1 MARRSQCSSAGDNP
15 LDPNYLLPH
24 YREEY
29 RLAIDSLVEH
39 DLEGY
44 YEFLKSAN
52 VVDFLSG
59 PEIEHIQST
68 VQCPRHVD
76 KPGAVCQGN
85 EEAEGSSDTYWPTHS
100 DLDAPS
106 LDLGWPEQLHF
117 VGPTEIITFVNPPDP
132 AMPSIKTQARRLIK
146 DAQLVIAVAM
156 DIFTDVDIFADLL
169 EATKRNVAVYIL
181 LDQQNAHYFTTMVAN
196 CRVNLD
202 QIKCMRVRTVAGQN
216 YYCRTGKSFK
226 GQMMNRFLL
235 IDSRAVLGGNYSF
248 MWSFEKLHRCLAHL
262 FLGQLVVTFDEE
274 FRILY
279 AQSEPLV
286 VESAVVPIQKYSSM
300 PELQKTHKVYP
311 RKQGMYNAEMAGHP
325 YEGCM
330 DMDPKMFPLRRGES
344 AQMLLQ
350 PQANMHPS
358 QQYRMDRPGAFD
370 SNMFRRSSY
379 GEGTPGGYYQQY
391 LMHKNKQNM
400 DAMETQS
407 THSHRDQYHYERTG
421 REPVYDPSDKFRPQ
435 GYQHSD
441 QYSEPGGQ
449 PSMDQVDS
457 YDHVLKFLQSNPT
470 GEAEQGFENFVV
482 PEGPYS
488 MSGQRRQCLGQP
500 YACQTSPTQLSPHEQ
515 KGFVI
520 EPAPERKPRDAAAK
534 KGMRDWRIHSYLS
547 AYDDT
552 ASEDTLPP
560 QWSDIG
566 DNSPFS
572 SQERLCDL
580 DPLAPRVGNRELPK
594 MPSAVLS
601 SRCKK
606 SFQQE
611 SMKNRLESSCTTESE
626 KVDDGE
632 DKLLAEMDGTKDE
645 PFRRRPNPT
654 LQRTSRLRNSLL
666 FSSNVDQHRSLLE
679 KAKSTE
685 QKEESAK
692 VVEKGL
698 EKNPLKKQSTIAMGE
713 EPKPVELPSSDLQRT
728 SSFIMDMNDPDTR
741 LQFFK
746 QLAAQ
751 RKAKQKPSDQESD
764 KILSIASEG
773 GPSVAE
779 QKQNVEVS
787 HMTDKPAKMESQSSK
802 ETKDK
807 VPIITVHV
815 SDSDT
820 KLVESLSPT
829 EDVPPGQTHG
839 TLPQMATDAEKIEQ
853 KRLQEPAAAKC
864 VPSHQPSSSSS
875 AQQSESP
882 NAMKIPPDSNLKK
895 KSLDSS
901 NESGKRELSVM
912 PLAIISGK
920 PVLPVISGE
929 SASGKTTSVE
939 TTDSLRTTAS
949 EKAAEVASVGKI
961 ESGETK
967 EGLVQK
973 RPKPSLQRASKL
985 RNSLLFN
992 SPLEQHRSQWENDPS
1007 GQIKT
1012 DDRLSDLSQD
1022 SQGKSDRTSETLFKR
1037 QASFTMGDKPNPVE
1051 FQSKVLQRTT
1061 AMLDLSNPDSRLQF
1075 FRELA
1080 AKRKG
1085 GRMAAM
1091 SAESATGHN
1100 SQKSD
1105 ETEDTS
1111 ATKGNVSVPEQTT
1124 TDPLSKPLLAETVA
1138 PQVLDDDTKTL
1149 KPQSAPDSHEIKNL
1163 TDNSGQCNPS
1173 GSEFAQT
1180 ATDSEK
1186 MERMKLH
1193 VKAAAKLPCTPS
1205 TSSAD
1210 SSSALE
1216 DIPKDVTMYCED
1228 QASKKQISDSDVST
1242 KQVPV
1247 DSSSVSFPINA
1258 GKTTHSSTSH
1268 PVKSISKVED
1278 TQEEICLN
1286 PNNKTVDSD
1295 TSSVCSIEMGS
1306 GTECFATAPSSPCT
1320 PTPTEIFPV
1329 NQKESKLTVV
1339 SPTAENILPPSPSS
1353 SIKTSSPQRVS
1364 YTDTR
1369 SELEKCSLA
1378 SHELKTKQKTKL
1390 STSPAKSR
1398 SVTEHDSTEHH
1409 LSPVSSPTQSPKGDS
1424 HLHTPV
1430 KESYAPDKT
1439 EDRPPSQTPLTTPDI
1454 STVDPLTKT
1463 DCSLASVSS
1472 PTKPCSTAVVSPAE
1486 SKSPQAGDSI
1496 PGITQASPTLSTCG
1510 SSKTKQKQNKS
1521 KLKKQNSQSQISPPL
1536 KSTPPKM
1543 VPASEPKSHSDIK
1556 ITEKSSALV
1565 SVKTEEGLSVI
1576 DASASPATS
1585 TVDSCTTTDSS
1596 LCPVSTTTHTNPM
1609 TNVVP
1614 TQNRSSPETKIS
1626 ETSPALSEGTSSS
1639 HDSPT
1644 KTIPVVG
1651 SPIPSITHTEDCSS
1665 PKVISIS
1672 SKEAVLLT
1680 ESSSQLPSVD
1690 SPSLKS
1696 VPMSPTVST
1705 VDSPTKSHSNS
1716 HLVSSPLNSPMAE
1729 VPSTNLTSPSDVK
1742 TLESSPLSD
1751 PGQTDSNFSLMA
1763 TTDPLAKPTATV
1775 SDLTASPGLETPKST
1790 DPPHAEENTS
1800 YPVVSILGD
1809 SSNSEL
1815 TIVEPALPTE
1825 ESSNTTS
1832 STYDAVTERL
1842 LKIEEK
1848 VVVGDHPSAD
1858 AVNLSEVSPTDELGT
1873 TISQDTKDAVAS
1885 LSAEDSKEQKS
1896 PSAEPTKGHPS
1907 RYQSSTANVLSCS
1920 NLRDDTKVLLEQISA
1935 NSQSRAA
1942 KQNLPATDDAKE
1954 DEVKAPKD
1962 KSNQNVT
1969 SKLQSWNT
1977 HLSEKERDRLITAM
1991 ESKRK
1996 ERRVY
2001 SRFEAL

>member
-76 KPGAVCQGN
+76 KPGAVCQGK

-300 PELQKTHKVYP
+300 PELQITHKVYP

-488 MSGQRRQCLGQP
+488 MSGQRRQRLGQP

-566 DNSPFS
+566 DDSPFS

-601 SRCKK
+601 SRHKK

-632 DKLLAEMDGTKDE
+632 DKLLAEIDGTKDE

-692 VVEKGL
+692 VVEKDL

-728 SSFIMDMNDPDTR
+728 SSFIMDMDDPDTR

-764 KILSIASEG
+764 KILSIASDG
-773 GPSVAE
+773 GHSVAE

-820 KLVESLSPT
+820 KLIESLSPT

-839 TLPQMATDAEKIEQ
+839 TLPQMATDAEKIEL

-939 TTDSLRTTAS
+939 TTDFPRTTAS
-949 EKAAEVASVGKI
+949 EKAAEVASVGTI

-1085 GRMAAM
+1085 GRM
-1091 SAESATGHN
+1091 SAESATGHT

-1111 ATKGNVSVPEQTT
+1111 ATEGNVSVPEQTT

-1138 PQVLDDDTKTL
+1138 AQVLDDDTKTL

-1186 MERMKLH
+1186 MERKKLH
-1193 VKAAAKLPCTPS
+1193 VKAATKLPCTPS
-1205 TSSAD
+1205 TNSAD

-1228 QASKKQISDSDVST
+1228 QASKKPISDSDVST

-1247 DSSSVSFPINA
+1247 GSSSVSFPINA

-1306 GTECFATAPSSPCT
+1306 GTECFETAPSSPCT

-1339 SPTAENILPPSPSS
+1339 SPTAENILPPSS

-1378 SHELKTKQKTKL
+1378 SHDSKTKQKTKL
-1390 STSPAKSR
+1390 SSSPAKSR
-1398 SVTEHDSTEHH
+1398 SVTERDSTEHH

-1430 KESYAPDKT
+1430 KESYS
-1439 EDRPPSQTPLTTPDI
+1439 PPSQTPLTTPDI

-1496 PGITQASPTLSTCG
+1496 PGTTQASPTLSTRG

-1536 KSTPPKM
+1536 KSTPAKM

-1585 TVDSCTTTDSS
+1585 TVDSFTTTDSS
-1596 LCPVSTTTHTNPM
+1596 LSPVSTTTHTNPM

-1614 TQNRSSPETKIS
+1614 TQKRSSPETKIS

-1672 SKEAVLLT
+1672 PKEAVLLT

-1690 SPSLKS
+1690 
-1696 VPMSPTVST
+1696 
-1705 VDSPTKSHSNS
+1705 
-1716 HLVSSPLNSPMAE
+1716 
-1729 VPSTNLTSPSDVK
+1729 
-1742 TLESSPLSD
+1742 
-1751 PGQTDSNFSLMA
+1751 NFSLME

-1775 SDLTASPGLETPKST
+1775 SASPGLETPKST

-1825 ESSNTTS
+1825 ESSNPTS
-1832 STYDAVTERL
+1832 STDDAVTERL

-1896 PSAEPTKGHPS
+1896 PSAEPTKGHSS

-1977 HLSEKERDRLITAM
+1977 QLSEKERDRLITAM